1 MQWSDI
7 QRDPDRRTLRQ
18 FALIWI
24 VFFAGLAVYQ
34 QTVRD
39 RPLAAAILAVLAV
52 TVGPIGLLW
61 PRAVRHIFVTWSVIA
76 FPIGWVVSWI
86 ALGLLFYGV
95 FTPIGLLFR
104 LIGRDAL
111 MRRRPTGQDTYWTAT
126 GPPPSASSYFRQA

>member
-24 VFFAGLAVYQ
+24 VFFACLAVYQ

-52 TVGPIGLLW
+52 TVGPVGLLW
-61 PRAVRHIFVTWSVIA
+61 PRAVRHILEQT
-76 FPIGWVVSWI
+76 
-86 ALGLLFYGV
+86 
-95 FTPIGLLFR
+95 
-104 LIGRDAL
+104 
-111 MRRRPTGQDTYWTAT
+111 
-126 GPPPSASSYFRQA
+126 PPSLRRTRSERISPPFDHFSSLSTSRGDFINDHLDYVANTAHGPVSSGE